1 MLFRT
6 LVVACLL
13 VLGISLPD
21 FSSILDLIGA
31 TTITVLNFI
40 FPPIF
45 YMFLADQAKK
55 NKDWVQR
62 CHLINII
69 ISILLSIHNNFY
81 AGYKTNLWSP
91 RSVPMWMRVYSW
103 HMVIVGVGGGI
114 LSFVNA
120 VMSVKDKLQ
129 EGESCWT
136 VWIDSDSG

>member
-62 CHLINII
+62 WHLINII
-69 ISILLSIHNNFY
+69 SIHNDFC
-81 AGYKTNLWSP
+81 AGYKTNLSPP

>member
-62 CHLINII
+62 CHLINIYI
-69 ISILLSIHNNFY
+69 ISIN
-81 AGYKTNLWSP
+81 NLWSP

-136 VWIDSDSG
+136 VWVDSDSG

>member
-81 AGYKTNLWSP
+81 AGYKTNLPSP

>member
-62 CHLINII
+62 WHLIHKHHYI
-69 ISILLSIHNNFY
+69 
-81 AGYKTNLWSP
+81 
-91 RSVPMWMRVYSW
+91 YS
-103 HMVIVGVGGGI
+103 
-114 LSFVNA
+114 
-120 VMSVKDKLQ
+120 Q
-129 EGESCWT
+129 
-136 VWIDSDSG
+136 

>member
-1 MLFRT
+1 MLVNPIARVRPPAR
-6 LVVACLL
+6 VVPHAGGGLSAGARHLAAGLL
-13 VLGISLPD
+13 LHPRPDRRHHHHRPQLHLPAHLLHVPRRPGQEEQGLGPKV
-21 FSSILDLIGA
+21 SSH
-31 TTITVLNFI
+31 
-40 FPPIF
+40 
-45 YMFLADQAKK
+45 K
-55 NKDWVQR
+55 
-62 CHLINII
+62 HI
-69 ISILLSIHNNFY
+69 ISIN
-81 AGYKTNLWSP
+81 NLWSP

>member
-6 LVVACLL
+6 LVVAVLL

-62 CHLINII
+62 WHLINII
-69 ISILLSIHNNFY
+69 SIHNDFC